1 MRKVLVSL
9 VSGILLVSMLFS
21 LSACGN
27 GSKKEIENLMTE
39 FEYACN
45 TLDFDAVLNC
55 INPKVSDS
63 IKIGVG
69 LVGMFTKTDTDE
81 LFEKLA
87 DTLSSDDL
95 GGTDFFSSIKI
106 TVNDVSVDGENATVT
121 TLLKYNVSGS
131 QMEREA
137 IFKCIYYTE
146 KWYIS
151 SFAID

>member
-1 MRKVLVSL
+1 MRKVILISL
-9 VSGILLVSMLFS
+9 VSGILLVSMLIS
-21 LSACGN
+21 LPACGN
-27 GSKKEIENLMTE
+27 SSKKEIENLMTE

-45 TLDFDAVLNC
+45 TLDFNAVLNC

-69 LVGMFTKTDTDE
+69 IVGMFTDTDD

-95 GGTDFFSSIKI
+95 GGTDFFSSIKV
-106 TVNDVSVDGENATVT
+106 TVNGITVDGEAATVAA
-121 TLLKYNVSGS
+121 LLKYEVAGN

-137 IFKCIYYTE
+137 TFECIYYAE

-151 SFAID
+151 SFGIN